1 MALSRS
7 VRTRL
12 AKALHAYV
20 RAVPARDLPREL
32 RRWQS
37 FRPQAISPHVDEM
50 VASLDDDGLRD
61 RILEWLDEKP
71 NLRAGEAD
79 LLRLAAAR
87 EDGWEKKAEDE
98 TNERPVA
105 RATSDAAADKLR
117 ERLER
122 EKARTA
128 TAKEDLRRAKEDV
141 RRIKEA
147 VSRAQLAD
155 KKAISELTGKLR
167 EATRDLDRTRSALQK
182 LEASVERDR
191 SAAERER
198 RREKRIVAD
207 AVAARDELKNQV
219 RDLRRDKT
227 ELERRLRVAERKG
240 SEPKTPKK
248 KPAASSKPA
257 RRKMLAVP
265 KGLFEDAPETLTAW
279 LSTPDVRVLIDGYNV
294 TKAPSG
300 FADLDLEAQRE
311 RLIDTAVRLA
321 RKHSAP
327 MTIVFDGSEEPT
339 GTKRRSRQGVKVE
352 YSKPDEIADDH
363 LIALLGSLPPD
374 PVVVVTNDKELQH
387 RARKK
392 GATVARS
399 DQFLALRR

>member
-1 MALSRS
+1 MALSRPA
-7 VRTRL
+7 RTRL

-32 RRWQS
+32 KRWQS
-37 FRPQAISPHVDEM
+37 FRPQAITPHVDEM
-50 VASLDDDGLRD
+50 VASLDDGGLRD

-71 NLRAGEAD
+71 NLRAGDAD
-79 LLRLAAAR
+79 LLRLATER
-87 EDGWEKKAEDE
+87 DDGWEKKAEAE
-98 TNERPVA
+98 TNELPSTQP
-105 RATSDAAADKLR
+105 TSDAAGKLR

-122 EKARTA
+122 EKARTES
-128 TAKEDLRRAKEDV
+128 AKEDLRRAKEDV
-141 RRIKEA
+141 RRVKEA
-147 VSRAQLAD
+147 VSRSQLAD
-155 KKAISELTGKLR
+155 KKAISELMGKLKETTR
-167 EATRDLDRTRSALQK
+167 ELDRTRSALQK

-198 RREKRIVAD
+198 RKEKRIVAD
-207 AVAARDELKNQV
+207 ALAARDELKNEV

-227 ELERRLRVAERKG
+227 ELERRLRAAESKS
-240 SEPKTPKK
+240 SEAKIPKK
-248 KPAASSKPA
+248 KAAAPPKTA

-279 LSTPDVRVLIDGYNV
+279 LSAPDVRVLIDGYNV

-311 RLIDTAVRLA
+311 RLIDAAVRLA

-392 GATVARS
+392 GATVAGS
-399 DQFLALRR
+399 DQFLALKR

>member
-1 MALSRS
+1 MALSRP

-20 RAVPARDLPREL
+20 RAVPARDLPRDL

-50 VASLDDDGLRD
+50 VASLDDGGLRD

-71 NLRAGEAD
+71 SLRTGDAD
-79 LLRLAAAR
+79 LLRLAAER
-87 EDGWEKKAEDE
+87 GDGWERKAEAQASD
-98 TNERPVA
+98 RPA
-105 RATSDAAADKLR
+105 AKPPNDAADKLR

-122 EKARTA
+122 EKART
-128 TAKEDLRRAKEDV
+128 TSAKEDLRRAKEDL
-141 RRIKEA
+141 RRMKEA

-167 EATRDLDRTRSALQK
+167 EATRELEKTRSALKK
-182 LEASVERDR
+182 LEASLARDR
-191 SAAERER
+191 SAAQRER

-207 AVAARDELKNQV
+207 ALAARDELKNQV

-227 ELERRLRVAERKG
+227 DLERRLRAAERRG
-240 SEPKTPKK
+240 SGAKTPKK
-248 KPAASSKPA
+248 KPVAPPKPA

-311 RLIDTAVRLA
+311 RLIDTAVRVA
-321 RKHSAP
+321 RKHSVP

-392 GATVARS
+392 GATVAGS